1 MMTPSRL
8 RMMISLLLALA
19 AATPL
24 FPAAYERPYLIP
36 KLEYQEIGPW
46 YELYLR
52 KAIQEAVKERADVLI
67 LELDTPG
74 GRVDTALKLVNR
86 LLDFDGDVVVFVN
99 KNAISAGALL
109 SLTGK
114 RIFVSSG
121 GVFGASTP
129 VHVGEKGMVKAPE
142 KMVSVMRA
150 EFRALAE
157 KRGRPVR
164 VCEAMVDEELGL
176 TRERDGFDL
185 PKGKL
190 LTLSADEALRLKI
203 SDGTVSNFDDLTG
216 RLGVRREAVKVFELK
231 NSLRILDFLSSPVL
245 LGILLSLGVL
255 GLYYEVTHP
264 TWGVAGTLGVLCLTA
279 FFTIQILVANA
290 SWQAPALFA
299 VGVVLLLLE
308 IFLIPGFGITGILG
322 VLLTVAG
329 IFLSFGI
336 SNWVTALYTVSA
348 SLAFVLAVVG
358 LSFRFLPE
366 SRLFKR
372 FSLDSTI
379 ARTAAEPIAGKVEP
393 GAAGKALTDLRPQG
407 IGVFAEVQYDVQSE
421 SGYIPRGSPLR
432 VVRVEASRL
441 VVRGDS

>member
-1 MMTPSRL
+1 MLKLPRF
-8 RMMISLLLALA
+8 LLFPLALA
-19 AATPL
+19 LGAAPAL
-24 FPAAYERPYLIP
+24 PAAYERPYLIP

-52 KAIQEAVKERADVLI
+52 KAMQEAVKSRADVLI
-67 LELDTPG
+67 LEIDTPG

-86 LLDFDGDVVVFVN
+86 LLDFEGDLVVFVN

-109 SLTGK
+109 SLTG
-114 RIFVSSG
+114 RRVYVSSG
-121 GVFGASTP
+121 GVIGASTP
-129 VHVGEKGMVKAPE
+129 VNISEKGMEKAPE

-176 TRERDGFDL
+176 TRERDGYEL
-185 PKGKL
+185 PRGKL
-190 LTLSADEALRLKI
+190 LTLSADEALRLKV
-203 SDGTVSNFDDLTG
+203 SDGTVSG
-216 RLGVRREAVKVFELK
+216 LGELYERIGARKDAVKVFELK
-231 NSLRILDFLSSPVL
+231 TSLRLLDFLSSPVL

-264 TWGVAGTLGVLCLTA
+264 TWGVAGTLGVMCLAA

-299 VGVVLLLLE
+299 VGLVLLLLE

-322 VLLTVAG
+322 ILLTVAS

-348 SLAFVLAVVG
+348 SFAFVLAVVI
-358 LSFRFLPE
+358 LSFRLLPQSKWFRRVSLE
-366 SRLFKR
+366 SA
-372 FSLDSTI
+372 I
-379 ARTAAEPIAGKVEP
+379 VRTSAEPIAGKVEP
-393 GAAGKALTDLRPQG
+393 GAEGKALTDIRPQG
-407 IGVFAEVQYDVQSE
+407 IGVFAEAQYDVISE

-432 VVRVEASRL
+432 VTRVEAARL
-441 VVRGDS
+441 VVRAEN